1 MKSALRK
8 KRFIHRLAICIA
20 ALSVYLAGC
29 SGNMESPP
37 SAEGPD
43 NSPTVEGPSPDTDSP
58 DSPAVEA
65 PSPDTS
71 LPDSAAAEGLPEPS
85 DPAAPTED
93 FERDP
98 CTTAFVIDRTLAEAV
113 RVNLGL
119 PDDMPLT
126 EEFAASVTE
135 LFLWEG
141 PRIRTLTGISNFTSL
156 ERLVVQETDC
166 NDIGELA
173 LIPSLISIDISW
185 GYITEIPDF
194 STCPNLT
201 GLRLPA
207 NCVTDVTP
215 LCKAPSLRFVDLNNN
230 DISSV
235 ARLKDMTFLDH
246 LCLDGNGVTD
256 YAAIRDSRPLR
267 QAIDAGSQSS
277 VAYAL
282 ETEERAKS
290 IVWEQTDASMTP
302 EEKLIKLY
310 AYIIDHVAYDEGGRQ
325 SRPFGYWALCQ
336 GKGVCGDYAEGLCL
350 LARHAGLTCRVV
362 SSETHAFNAVELD
375 GKWYLLDT
383 LWDDTAGDG
392 PTDARTW
399 IYFGFTTETA
409 FEDPDHVYDTKRF
422 PVSEQTFQS

>member
-1 MKSALRK
+1 
-8 KRFIHRLAICIA
+8 
-20 ALSVYLAGC
+20 
-29 SGNMESPP
+29 MESPP
-37 SAEGPD
+37 SNTGLD
-43 NSPTVEGPSPDTDSP
+43 
-58 DSPAVEA
+58 DSPAVEE

-71 LPDSAAAEGLPEPS
+71 LPDSTAAEGVPESS
-85 DPAAPTED
+85 DSIAPTED
-93 FERDP
+93 FEQDP
-98 CTTAFVIDRTLAEAV
+98 YTTAFVIDRTLAEAV
-113 RVNLGL
+113 RKNQGL
-119 PDDMPLT
+119 PDDVPLT
-126 EEFAASVTE
+126 EEFAAAVTE

-141 PRIRTLTGISNFTSL
+141 PRIKTLTGVSNFISL

-166 NDIGELA
+166 NDIEELA
-173 LIPSLISIDISW
+173 LIPALISIDISW

-194 STCPNLT
+194 SACPNLT
-201 GLRLPA
+201 ELRLPA

-235 ARLKDMTFLDH
+235 APLKDVTFLDH
-246 LCLDGNGVTD
+246 LCLDGNGITD
-256 YAAIRDSRPLR
+256 YAAIRDSQPLR

-290 IVWEQTDASMTP
+290 IVQEQTDASMTP

-310 AYIIDHVAYDEGGRQ
+310 AYIIDHVAYDDGGRQ

-383 LWDDTAGDG
+383 LWDDTAEGT

-399 IYFGFTTETA
+399 NYFGFTTEYA
-409 FEDPDHVYDTKRF
+409 LEEPDHVYDTKRF
-422 PVSEQTFQS
+422 PVSEQTFFGLYDIRL

>member
-1 MKSALRK
+1 MSSSRDGDKRKSTLRAK
-8 KRFIHRLAICIA
+8 CFIHRLAICIV
-20 ALSVYLAGC
+20 ALSVCLAGC
-29 SGNMESPP
+29 SGNTESPP
-37 SAEGPD
+37 
-43 NSPTVEGPSPDTDSP
+43 PDTGLPESAAVEE
-58 DSPAVEA
+58 SPA
-65 PSPDTS
+65 DTA
-71 LPDSAAAEGLPEPS
+71 LPESSAAEGLPEPS
-85 DPAAPTED
+85 GPIAPTED
-93 FERDP
+93 FEPDP

-113 RVNLGL
+113 RKSQGL

-135 LFLWEG
+135 LLLWEG

-166 NDIGELA
+166 NDIEELT
-173 LIPSLISIDISW
+173 LIPSLISVDISW
-185 GYITEIPDF
+185 GYITAIPDF
-194 STCPNLT
+194 SACPSLT
-201 GLRLPA
+201 ELRLPA
-207 NCVTDVTP
+207 NCVTDAAP

-230 DISSV
+230 DITSV
-235 ARLKDMTFLDH
+235 APLKDVNFLDY

-256 YAAIRDSRPLR
+256 YAAIRDSRPLC
-267 QAIDAGSQSS
+267 QALDAGSQST

-290 IVWEQTDASMTP
+290 IVQEQTDPSMTP

-310 AYIIDHVAYDEGGRQ
+310 AYIIDHVAYDDGSRQ
-325 SRPFGYWALCQ
+325 SRPFGYWALCK

-383 LWDDTAGDG
+383 LWDDTAEGA
-392 PTDARTW
+392 PTDAQTW

-409 FEDPDHVYDTKRF
+409 LGEPDHVYDTKRF
-422 PVSEQTFQS
+422 PVSEQTFY